1 MSGLLRYLL
10 IGLILGLG
18 LVLAIR
24 GDAGYVLIVFQGWSL
39 ETTVWILFGVL
50 ILGLAGVGFLLRV
63 LSALVGTP
71 ATITKWRNQQRD
83 RAQTNALEAAL
94 KFSVLENPTA
104 AADPLKRA
112 FKQESSTWRAL
123 ALVKNALARGDF
135 KRAETL
141 LSQAQNNSDDAETEV
156 TLKTLQAEL
165 AWHQGDFI
173 GAKNLLAQVVDRTDA
188 PLVSLRLALLVDT
201 QLGHHKACIETLLN
215 PTIAQH
221 TPAQQHA
228 RELLQSARAY
238 FEHSLSAK
246 ESMALYRQLPKPSQQ
261 SADVTQAL
269 FDSLLGSDDP
279 SQAVSMMQSI
289 HKKGWPVEA
298 LRSIAHAP
306 SVALRDLSAKQ
317 TITILG
323 DHKETAIGHLLQG
336 RIAVIAKIWGVAKT
350 HLETS
355 YQLDEQAFTAR
366 SIAQVYVAMNDEKT
380 ALHWFSL
387 S

>member
-39 ETTVWILFGVL
+39 ETTVWILFGVV

-188 PLVSLRLALLVDT
+188 PLASLRLALLVDT

-306 SVALRDLSAKQ
+306 SVALHDLSAKQ

>member
-173 GAKNLLAQVVDRTDA
+173 GAKNLLAQVVGRAGA

-238 FEHSLSAK
+238 FEHSLNAK

-317 TITILG
+317 AITILG

-336 RIAVIAKIWGVAKT
+336 RIAAIAKIWGVAKT

>member
-156 TLKTLQAEL
+156 TLKTLQAGL

-173 GAKNLLAQVVDRTDA
+173 GAKNLLAQVVGRADS

-215 PTIAQH
+215 PTIARH

-238 FEHSLSAK
+238 FEHSLNAK

-306 SVALRDLSAKQ
+306 SVALHDLSAKQ

-336 RIAVIAKIWGVAKT
+336 RIAAIAKIWGVAKT

>member
-306 SVALRDLSAKQ
+306 SVALHDLSAKQ

-336 RIAVIAKIWGVAKT
+336 RIAAIAKIWGVAKT

>member
-24 GDAGYVLIVFQGWSL
+24 GEAGYVLIVFQGWSL

-141 LSQAQNNSDDAETEV
+141 LSQAQNNSDDAET
-156 TLKTLQAEL
+156 
-165 AWHQGDFI
+165 
-173 GAKNLLAQVVDRTDA
+173 
-188 PLVSLRLALLVDT
+188 
-201 QLGHHKACIETLLN
+201 
-215 PTIAQH
+215 
-221 TPAQQHA
+221 
-228 RELLQSARAY
+228 
-238 FEHSLSAK
+238 
-246 ESMALYRQLPKPSQQ
+246 
-261 SADVTQAL
+261 
-269 FDSLLGSDDP
+269 
-279 SQAVSMMQSI
+279 
-289 HKKGWPVEA
+289 
-298 LRSIAHAP
+298 
-306 SVALRDLSAKQ
+306 
-317 TITILG
+317 
-323 DHKETAIGHLLQG
+323 
-336 RIAVIAKIWGVAKT
+336 
-350 HLETS
+350 
-355 YQLDEQAFTAR
+355 
-366 SIAQVYVAMNDEKT
+366 
-380 ALHWFSL
+380 
-387 S
+387 

>member
-39 ETTVWILFGVL
+39 ETTVWILFGVV

-188 PLVSLRLALLVDT
+188 PLASLRLALLVDT

-238 FEHSLSAK
+238 FEHSLNAK

-306 SVALRDLSAKQ
+306 SVALHDLSAKQ

-336 RIAVIAKIWGVAKT
+336 RIAAIAKIWGVAKT

>member
-39 ETTVWILFGVL
+39 ETTVWILFGVV

-173 GAKNLLAQVVDRTDA
+173 GAKNLLAQVVGRADA
-188 PLVSLRLALLVDT
+188 PLASLRLALLVDT

>member
-63 LSALVGTP
+63 LSSLVGTP

-173 GAKNLLAQVVDRTDA
+173 GAKNLLVQVVNRTDA
-188 PLVSLRLALLVDT
+188 PLASLRLALLVDT

-221 TPAQQHA
+221 TPAQQRA

-238 FEHSLSAK
+238 FEHSLNAK

-317 TITILG
+317 AITILG

-336 RIAVIAKIWGVAKT
+336 RIAAIAKIWGVAKT

>member
-1 MSGLLRYLL
+1 
-10 IGLILGLG
+10 

-71 ATITKWRNQQRD
+71 ATITKWRIQQRD

-306 SVALRDLSAKQ
+306 SVALHDLSAKQ

-336 RIAVIAKIWGVAKT
+336 RIAAIAKIWGVAKT

>member
-228 RELLQSARAY
+228 MELLQSARAY
-238 FEHSLSAK
+238 FEHSLNAK

-336 RIAVIAKIWGVAKT
+336 RIAAIAKIWGVAKT

>member
-1 MSGLLRYLL
+1 VSGLLRYLL

-39 ETTVWILFGVL
+39 ETTVWILFGVV

-112 FKQESSTWRAL
+112 FKQESSAWRAL

-156 TLKTLQAEL
+156 TLKTLQA
-165 AWHQGDFI
+165 
-173 GAKNLLAQVVDRTDA
+173 
-188 PLVSLRLALLVDT
+188 S
-201 QLGHHKACIETLLN
+201 
-215 PTIAQH
+215 
-221 TPAQQHA
+221 
-228 RELLQSARAY
+228 
-238 FEHSLSAK
+238 
-246 ESMALYRQLPKPSQQ
+246 
-261 SADVTQAL
+261 
-269 FDSLLGSDDP
+269 
-279 SQAVSMMQSI
+279 
-289 HKKGWPVEA
+289 
-298 LRSIAHAP
+298 
-306 SVALRDLSAKQ
+306 
-317 TITILG
+317 
-323 DHKETAIGHLLQG
+323 G
-336 RIAVIAKIWGVAKT
+336 R
-350 HLETS
+350 
-355 YQLDEQAFTAR
+355 
-366 SIAQVYVAMNDEKT
+366 
-380 ALHWFSL
+380 
-387 S
+387 

>member
-39 ETTVWILFGVL
+39 ETTVWILFGVV

-306 SVALRDLSAKQ
+306 SVALHDLSAKQ

-336 RIAVIAKIWGVAKT
+336 RIAAIAKIWGVAKT

>member
-10 IGLILGLG
+10 IGLLLGLG

-24 GDAGYVLIVFQGWSL
+24 GDAGYVLVVFQGWSV
-39 ETTVWILFGVL
+39 ETTVWILLGTL
-50 ILGLAGVGFLLRV
+50 ILGLVGLGFLLRV
-63 LSALVGTP
+63 LSAVVSTP
-71 ATITKWRNQQRD
+71 ATIAQWRNQQRD

-104 AADPLKRA
+104 AAEPLKRA

-141 LSQAQNNSDDAETEV
+141 LSQAQNNSDDAETEI

-173 GAKNLLAQVVDRTDA
+173 EAKNLLSQVVDRTDA
-188 PLVSLRLALLVDT
+188 PLASLRLALLIDT

-215 PTIAQH
+215 PTIVQH
-221 TPAQQHA
+221 TPAQQHT

-269 FDSLLGSDDP
+269 FESLLRSDDP

-298 LRSIAHAP
+298 LRSIAYAP
-306 SVALRDLSAKQ
+306 SASLRDLSAKQ
-317 TITILG
+317 AVTALG
-323 DHKETAIGHLLQG
+323 DHKDTAIGHLLQG
-336 RIAVIAKIWGVAKT
+336 RIAATAKIWGVAKT

-355 YQLDEQAFTAR
+355 YQLHEQAFTAR
-366 SIAQVYVAMNDEKT
+366 SIAQVCVAMNDEKK
-380 ALHWFSL
+380 ALRWFSL

>member
-1 MSGLLRYLL
+1 VSGLLRYLL

-201 QLGHHKACIETLLN
+201 QLGHHKARIETLLN

-306 SVALRDLSAKQ
+306 SVALHDLSAKQ

-336 RIAVIAKIWGVAKT
+336 RIAAIAKIWGVAKT

>member
-1 MSGLLRYLL
+1 MRGLLRYLL

-39 ETTVWILFGVL
+39 ETTVWILLGVL
-50 ILGLAGVGFLLRV
+50 IIGLVGVGFLLRV
-63 LSALVGTP
+63 LSAVIGTP

-94 KFSVLENPTA
+94 KSIVLENPTA

-135 KRAETL
+135 KRAEAL
-141 LSQAQNNSDDAETEV
+141 LSQVQNNSDDAATEV
-156 TLKTLQAEL
+156 TLKTLQAQL
-165 AWHQGDFI
+165 AWHKGDFI
-173 GAKNLLAQVVDRTDA
+173 EAKKLLSQVVDRTDV
-188 PLVSLRLALLVDT
+188 PLASLRLAILIDT

-215 PTIAQH
+215 PMLVLH

-228 RELLQSARAY
+228 RELLQSAQAY
-238 FEHSLSAK
+238 FDQSLSAK
-246 ESMALYRQLPKPSQQ
+246 ENMALYRQLPKPSQQ
-261 SADVTQAL
+261 TAGVIQAL
-269 FDSLLGSDDP
+269 FDSLLRSDDP
-279 SQAVSMMQSI
+279 SQAVSMMQSV
-289 HKKGWPVEA
+289 HKKGWPVES

-317 TITILG
+317 AITILG
-323 DHKETAIGHLLQG
+323 DHQETAIGHLLQG
-336 RIAVIAKIWGVAKT
+336 RIAALAKIWGVAKT

-355 YQLDEQAFTAR
+355 YQLDEQAFTAK

>member
-39 ETTVWILFGVL
+39 ETTVWILFGVV

-173 GAKNLLAQVVDRTDA
+173 GAKNLLAQVVGRADA
-188 PLVSLRLALLVDT
+188 PLASLRLALLVDT

-238 FEHSLSAK
+238 FEHSLNAK

-336 RIAVIAKIWGVAKT
+336 RIAAIAKIWGVAKT

>member
-39 ETTVWILFGVL
+39 ETTVWILFGVV

-188 PLVSLRLALLVDT
+188 PFVSLRLALLVDT

-238 FEHSLSAK
+238 FEHSLNAK

-317 TITILG
+317 AITILG

-336 RIAVIAKIWGVAKT
+336 RIAAIAKIWGVAKT

>member
-1 MSGLLRYLL
+1 MRGLLRYLL

-188 PLVSLRLALLVDT
+188 PLASLRLALLVDT

-238 FEHSLSAK
+238 FEHSLNAK

-306 SVALRDLSAKQ
+306 SVALHDLSAKQ

-336 RIAVIAKIWGVAKT
+336 RIAAIAKIWGVAKT

>member
-24 GDAGYVLIVFQGWSL
+24 GDTGYVLIMFQGWSL

-188 PLVSLRLALLVDT
+188 PLASLRLALLVDT

-306 SVALRDLSAKQ
+306 SVALRDLGAKQ

-336 RIAVIAKIWGVAKT
+336 RIAAIAKIWGVAKT

>member
-188 PLVSLRLALLVDT
+188 PLASLRLALLVDT

-306 SVALRDLSAKQ
+306 SVALHDLSAKQ

>member
-39 ETTVWILFGVL
+39 ETTVWILFGVV

-238 FEHSLSAK
+238 FEHSLNAK

-306 SVALRDLSAKQ
+306 SVALHDLSAKQ

-336 RIAVIAKIWGVAKT
+336 RIAAIAKIWGVAKT

>member
-173 GAKNLLAQVVDRTDA
+173 GAKNLLAQVVGRADA
-188 PLVSLRLALLVDT
+188 PLASLRLALLVDT

-306 SVALRDLSAKQ
+306 SVALHDLSAKQ